1 MEYAEYNAAVIE
13 DGVVTNV
20 IVVNSLSFMPNLVL
34 IPEGVSAGIGWGYD
48 GTDFTPPVSE

>member
-1 MEYAEYNAAVIE
+1 MEYNAAVIE

-20 IVVNSLSFMPNLVL
+20 IVVNSLSFMPNLVI

-48 GTDFTPPVSE
+48 GTNFTPPVSE